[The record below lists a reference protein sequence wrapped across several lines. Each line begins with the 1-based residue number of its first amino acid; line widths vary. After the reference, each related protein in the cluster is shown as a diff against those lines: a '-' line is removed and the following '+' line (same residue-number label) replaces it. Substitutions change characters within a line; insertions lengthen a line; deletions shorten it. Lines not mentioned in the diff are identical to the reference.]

1 MLDTVEIAKK
11 IKTCAKNKGIRLC
24 DMLKDLGMSVNAI
37 SNLSAGSG
45 MSYLDLGVNA
55 ISQLSAGKEMSFIT
69 FAKIADYLGVSVDY
83 LLGREGELLPAS
95 EQEWL
100 SVLNQMSDE
109 DLKKMESYAAFL
121 VSEKEKEP
129 PASSGE

>member
-24 DMLKDLGMSVNAI
+24 DMLKDLGMSVNTI

-45 MSYLDLGVNA
+45 MSYIDF
-55 ISQLSAGKEMSFIT
+55 S
-69 FAKIADYLGVSVDY
+69 KIADYLGVSVDY

-95 EQEWL
+95 EREWL